1 MTPVEQLITDHPH
14 GVCAIDTEYERPR
27 LDASHLIVHGG
38 RAAFVDTGANSA
50 VPGLLAALA
59 SKGLAPEQVD
69 YIFVTHVH
77 LDHAGGAGLLVRHL
91 PNATVVVHP
100 RGLRHLADP
109 SKLIAGTIAVYGEEG
124 YRRLYGELLP
134 IPEARL
140 RAAQDG
146 ERYLLGGRP
155 LDTLYT
161 PGHALHHYCL
171 HDVEGRAVFTGDTFG
186 ISYRETDTA
195 QGLFIFATTTPVHFD
210 PPALHAS
217 IDRLL
222 ALQPEAMYLTHYSR
236 VEDVQKLGRDLHAR
250 IDGTV
255 ALAQRLRAPGPG
267 RTAAMEAAMFDY
279 LCKELDA
286 HGNTQSAEERMAILG
301 GDVRLNVQGL
311 EVWLDKK

>member
-1 MTPVEQLITDHPH
+1 MTPVEQLVTDYPH

-27 LDASHLIVHGG
+27 LDASHLIVHRG
-38 RAAFVDTGANSA
+38 RAAFVDTGANNA

-59 SKGLAPEQVD
+59 AKGLAPEQVD
-69 YIFVTHVH
+69 YIFLTHVH

-91 PNATVVVHP
+91 PDATVIVHP

-124 YRRLYGELLP
+124 YRRLYGELSP

-146 ERYLLGGRP
+146 ERFLLGGRP
-155 LDTLYT
+155 LETLYT

-171 HDVEGRAVFTGDTFG
+171 HDVEARAIFTGDTFG
-186 ISYRETDTA
+186 ISYRETDTEA
-195 QGLFIFATTTPVHFD
+195 GPFIFPTTTPVQFD

-236 VEDVQKLGRDLHAR
+236 VADVQKLGRDLHAR

-255 ALAQRLRAPGPG
+255 ALAQRLRTPGPG
-267 RTAAMEAAMFDY
+267 RTAAMETALFDY

-286 HGNTQSAEERMAILG
+286 HGNTQGAEERLAILG

>member
-195 QGLFIFATTTPVHFD
+195 QGPFIFATTTPVHFD